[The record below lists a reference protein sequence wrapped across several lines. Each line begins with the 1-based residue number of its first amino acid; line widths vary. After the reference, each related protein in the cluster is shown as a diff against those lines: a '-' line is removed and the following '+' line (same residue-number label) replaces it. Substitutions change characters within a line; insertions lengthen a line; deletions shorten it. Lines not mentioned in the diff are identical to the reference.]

1 MRGARVQSSGFRVGG
16 IVVWL
21 LLAATTALAAPEGE
35 ARFERTFADAAK
47 AYDENRLPDAIAGWE
62 SLVAEGQNQPETLFN
77 LGNAYYRNGNLGK
90 AILAYRRAQRLAPR
104 DPDIRANLGF
114 AAQSAG
120 IELPARKPLATL
132 LLDFSRA
139 EWLGFGA
146 VCFWLL
152 AGALAVWIAWPRA
165 RFAVRPAAAV
175 LSALL
180 LLALAGLGLH
190 RNLERVPEG
199 VVMSTGQKVLSSP
212 LETATPLLAVPEG
225 AIVRMRESRG
235 NWIEVELGE
244 TRGWLPAA
252 ALAPVR

>member
-120 IELPARKPLATL
+120 IALPARKPLATL

-152 AGALAVWIAWPRA
+152 AGALAVWIAWPRF
-165 RFAVRPAAAV
+165 RFVARPAAAV
-175 LSALL
+175 LAGLL

-235 NWIEVELGE
+235 TWIEVELGE

>member
-1 MRGARVQSSGFRVGG
+1 MGWMAAFF
-16 IVVWL
+16 I
-21 LLAATTALAAPEGE
+21 LAATALAAPEGV

-47 AYDENRLPDAIAGWE
+47 AYDENRLPEAIAGWQA
-62 SLVAEGQNQPETLFN
+62 LADEGQALPEVLFN
-77 LGNAYYRNGNLGK
+77 LGNAYYRHGDLGE

-104 DPDIRANLGF
+104 DPDVRANLGF

-120 IELPARKPLATL
+120 IELPARRPLAAL

-152 AGALAVWIAWPRA
+152 AGVLAVWIAWPRF
-165 RFAVRPAAAV
+165 RFAARPAAAG
-175 LSALL
+175 LAALL
-180 LLALAGLGLH
+180 LLALVGLALH
-190 RNLERVPEG
+190 RELDQIPEG
-199 VVMSTGQKVLSSP
+199 VVMTREQKILSSP

-225 AIVRMRESRG
+225 AIVRMRENRG
-235 NWIEVELGE
+235 TWVEVELGE

>member
-1 MRGARVQSSGFRVGG
+1 MGWMAAFF
-16 IVVWL
+16 I
-21 LLAATTALAAPEGE
+21 LAATALAAPEGV

-47 AYDENRLPDAIAGWE
+47 AYDENRLPEAIAGWQA
-62 SLVAEGQNQPETLFN
+62 LADEGQALPEVLFN
-77 LGNAYYRNGNLGK
+77 LGNAYYRHGDLGE

-104 DPDIRANLGF
+104 DPDIHANLGF

-120 IELPARKPLATL
+120 IELPARRPLAAL

-152 AGALAVWIAWPRA
+152 AGALAVWIAWPRF
-165 RFAVRPAAAV
+165 RFAARPAAAG
-175 LSALL
+175 LAALL
-180 LLALAGLGLH
+180 LLALAGLALH
-190 RNLERVPEG
+190 RELDQTPEG
-199 VVMSTGQKVLSSP
+199 VVMTREQKILSSP

-225 AIVRMRESRG
+225 AIVRMRENRG
-235 NWIEVELGE
+235 TWVEVELGE